1 MKRSLGTLVGLIGG
15 GIGILTGIILLF
27 IGSNYQLTLD
37 TLFFGDWPF
46 GILGLLVLA
55 FSSVLV
61 IGALLASKNLGVS
74 VIMLIGGGIIGFLI
88 GGVVFVIP
96 MILAFI
102 SAGVF
107 FFVGRTASN

>member
-27 IGSNYQLTLD
+27 MGSNYQLTMD
-37 TLFFGDWPF
+37 TLFFEDWSF

-55 FSSVLV
+55 FSLLLV
-61 IGALLASKNLGVS
+61 IGALLGRKNLGVS
-74 VIMLIGGGIIGFLI
+74 LITLLGGGIIGFFI
-88 GGVVFVIP
+88 VGVVFVIP

-102 SAGVF
+102 SAGLF
-107 FFVGRTASN
+107 FFVGRTASS